1 MSVVADLIDDARAA
15 FTVDGAPMR
24 GRIVR
29 MGPGALDPILRRH
42 DYPDPVALLLG
53 EMVLFASLMGGL
65 LKVEGRLIVQAQGDG
80 PAPLM
85 VAEHRSDGGVRGYA
99 RLAPDAAARMGGAHR
114 LRPRD
119 VIGEGVFAVTL
130 DQGPEF
136 APHQGFVPL
145 DGDTLAQCAEAYFRD
160 SEQTDT
166 RIHLSIG
173 EVFTRDGPPTWRG
186 GGALIQKLA
195 ADDAR
200 GETEEGWSRTTIF
213 FGTLSD
219 VELLDP
225 ELPSADLLYRL
236 YHEDGVRMS
245 PPEPLSDRCSCTE
258 ERLLEVL
265 AQMPKASVAELVE
278 PDGMIHAKCQFC
290 ARVYEIAPEKLSGG

>member
-1 MSVVADLIDDARAA
+1 MAELIDDARAA
-15 FTVDGAPMR
+15 FTVEGAPLR

-42 DYPDPVALLLG
+42 AYPDPVALLLG
-53 EMVLFASLMGGL
+53 EMVLFVALMGGL
-65 LKVEGRLIVQAQGDG
+65 LKVDGRLIVQAQGDG

-85 VAEHRSDGGVRGYA
+85 VAEHRSDGSVRAYA
-99 RLAPDAAARMGGAHR
+99 RLAADAAERMGGAHR
-114 LRPRD
+114 LRPCD
-119 VIGEGVFAVTL
+119 VIGDGVFAVTL
-130 DQGPEF
+130 DQGPDF
-136 APHQGFVPL
+136 TPHQGFVPL
-145 DGDTLAQCAEAYFRD
+145 TGDTLAACAEAYFRD

-173 EVFTRDGPPTWRG
+173 EVFTRDAPPVWRG
-186 GGALIQKLA
+186 GGALIQRVA

-200 GETEEGWSRTTIF
+200 GDTEEAWSRATIF

-225 ELPSADLLYRL
+225 ALPSADLLYRL
-236 YHEDGVRMS
+236 YHEDGVRMA
-245 PPEPLSDRCSCTE
+245 PPEPLADRCSCTE
-258 ERLLEVL
+258 ERLVEVL
-265 AQMPKASVAELVE
+265 QQMPGEQVRDLVE

-290 ARVYEIAPEKLSGG
+290 ARVYEIGPEKISPA